1 VPLQDLPAK
10 RDTLREGED
19 LRKEPK
25 EPRYMISV
33 AARMV
38 GIEAHTLRYYERVG
52 LIKPHRSKGIRY
64 YSDADIE
71 LLQHIKILTDELG
84 ISPAGIE
91 VFMRMAQQLLEMQR
105 RLHEMEA
112 RIRLL
117 EETLPEAGEGD

>member
-1 VPLQDLPAK
+1 
-10 RDTLREGED
+10 

-25 EPRYMISV
+25 EPRYVISV
-33 AARMV
+33 AARLV
-38 GIEAHTLRYYERVG
+38 GIEAHTLRYYEKVG

-71 LLQHIKILTDELG
+71 LLQRIKTLTDEIG
-84 ISPAGIE
+84 VSPAGVE

-112 RIRLL
+112 RMRLL
-117 EETLPEAGEGD
+117 EETLPESGESE